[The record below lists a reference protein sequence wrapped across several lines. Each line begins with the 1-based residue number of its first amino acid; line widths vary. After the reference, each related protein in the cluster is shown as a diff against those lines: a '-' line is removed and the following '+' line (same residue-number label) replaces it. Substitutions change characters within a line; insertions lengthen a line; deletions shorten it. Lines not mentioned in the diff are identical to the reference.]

1 MSKFA
6 HLLQY
11 NKQLKSVSEIKNMY
25 TAKVLLSRDIT
36 MLKQHG
42 ITVIYQPMLR
52 HIFGAT
58 STYEPVR

>member
-1 MSKFA
+1 
-6 HLLQY
+6 
-11 NKQLKSVSEIKNMY
+11 MY
-25 TAKVLLSRDIT
+25 TAKVLLSMDIT

-58 STYEPVR
+58 STYEPVRQYINPAR

>member
-1 MSKFA
+1 VLAK
-6 HLLQY
+6 
-11 NKQLKSVSEIKNMY
+11 LKMRTQQGI
-25 TAKVLLSRDIT
+25 LLSRDKT

-58 STYEPVR
+58 STYEPVRQYINFAK